1 VAEQDTSSIIAHSF
15 VDRRSGVDT
24 RSEEERLRF
33 GERRSGLDRRQTT
46 ASRPEDY
53 ARQALQAASV
63 EEKINCLAQ
72 AILGMATSLA
82 AIERRIR
89 VVQQNT
95 SDHSL

>member
-1 VAEQDTSSIIAHSF
+1 MSDHDTPAIITRSF

-24 RSEEERLRF
+24 RSAEERLRV

-46 ASRPEDY
+46 ASTPEEH
-53 ARQALQAASV
+53 ARQALQATSV
-63 EEKINCLAQ
+63 EEKLNSLAQ
-72 AILGMATSLA
+72 AMIGMAAALV

-95 SDHSL
+95 NDHSF